1 MACTVGRHMCNRST
15 QASASVARILV
26 LHRVPVKVTLLLAAG
41 SLTSDV
47 R

>member
-1 MACTVGRHMCNRST
+1 MACMVGRHMCSLSM
-15 QASASVARILV
+15 QASASMARV
-26 LHRVPVKVTLLLAAG
+26 LELHQVPVKVTLLLAAG